1 MSQVETLAHAD
12 LVEAT
17 REALATGKFIRVKFI
32 KRGDGSIRSM
42 TVRGGVRKGVR
53 ESTAEEQRKR
63 AITDKNQ
70 KLLRGFMVGE
80 SKPGFRSFGF
90 DRLISVTT
98 KGKTL
103 VSEDRERILS
113 GGCADV

>member
-1 MSQVETLAHAD
+1 MSQVETLAHVD

-17 REALATGKFIRVKFI
+17 REALKTGKFIRVKFI

-42 TVRGGVRKGVR
+42 TVRGGVRKGIKQ
-53 ESTAEEQRKR
+53 STPEEQRKR
-63 AITDKNQ
+63 AIADKNQ

-80 SKPGFRSFGF
+80 STPGFRSFGF
-90 DRLISVTT
+90 DRLISVTAR
-98 KGKTL
+98 GKTL
-103 VSEDRERILS
+103 VSEDRDRILS

>member
-1 MSQVETLAHAD
+1 MSQVETLAHTD
-12 LVEAT
+12 LVKET
-17 REALATGKFIRVKFI
+17 RKALATGRFFRVKFI

-42 TVRGGVRKGVR
+42 TIRGGVHKGVKS
-53 ESTAEEQRKR
+53 STPEERRKR
-63 AITDKNQ
+63 AVADKNQ

-90 DRLISVTT
+90 DRLISVTAG
-98 KGKTL
+98 GKTL